1 MVGDENEAD
10 TQTKIFKIQLFVIMT
25 MTMMMMIRT
34 SN

>member
-25 MTMMMMIRT
+25 MMMVMIRT